1 LISSKGVE
9 EVSEIVEVITWD
21 VGLHLCLDVL
31 DLAWCLPEGRVGAC
45 KERLAKRG
53 LADYWW
59 FTIWS
64 S

>member
-53 LADYWW
+53 LADY
-59 FTIWS
+59 
-64 S
+64 